1 MTDLVMIKG
10 RMAARFMSSSYFP
23 SPTFSTVLVTV

>member
-1 MTDLVMIKG
+1 MG
-10 RMAARFMSSSYFP
+10 RMAARFVSSSYFP